1 MKEFDEFEV
10 YEPRSIASTI
20 EGHRIRVGKTRITYA
35 LDMAEEMGDPDR
47 VDIMRK
53 ATIFAIRKQPDEG
66 RGMKVQKD
74 SKTTRSI
81 AAKGVINEFDIPKGV
96 FSADLV
102 NGVITWMVKND
113 EE

>member
-10 YEPRSIASTI
+10 YEPRRISSTT
-20 EGHRIRVGKTRITYA
+20 EGYRIRVGKTRITYA
-35 LDMAEEMGDPDR
+35 LNMAKEMGDPDR

-53 ATIFAIRKQPDEG
+53 ATVFAIRGQPDEDQ
-66 RGMKVQKD
+66 GMKVQKD

-81 AAKGVINEFDIPKGV
+81 AAKGVINEFDIPKGI
-96 FSADLV
+96 FSAELIG
-102 NGVITWMVKND
+102 GVITWVAKD